1 MQKGL
6 PIRRLSPTTWIRSGS
21 YVASFFS
28 DADRSMAP
36 EGLLGLEVSVPTQP
50 THPTIHT
57 DRLLSRYEGSVSTD
71 ALRFGRQR
79 GTEGWR
85 SLPGGHWKHGL
96 RGEAGDKLWGG
107 AWLPNGDPW
116 LGMMCR
122 VRQDLAPDQSTS
134 VFMFIFPLT
143 VGPKL
148 CWPRNWT
155 PVYSLPN

>member
-96 RGEAGDKLWGG
+96 RGEAGDKLRWC
-107 AWLPNGDPW
+107 L
-116 LGMMCR
+116 
-122 VRQDLAPDQSTS
+122 TS
-134 VFMFIFPLT
+134 KRRSL
-143 VGPKL
+143 VGNDVQGTARP
-148 CWPRNWT
+148 CP
-155 PVYSLPN
+155 